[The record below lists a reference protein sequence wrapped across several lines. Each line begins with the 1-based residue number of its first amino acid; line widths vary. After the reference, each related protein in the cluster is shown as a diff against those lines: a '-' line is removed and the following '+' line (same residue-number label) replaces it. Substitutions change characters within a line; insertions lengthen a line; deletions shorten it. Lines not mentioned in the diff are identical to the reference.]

1 MKDKK
6 YFNKQPKN
14 LKQKTTRNK
23 IKQTKGKLKILEKFK

>member
-23 IKQTKGKLKILEKFK
+23 IKQTKVKLKILEKFK